1 MKSDINLMEK
11 IVSLC
16 KRRGFVWQGSE
27 IYGGVGAVWHF
38 GPLGVE
44 MKNAIKRHWWATF
57 VLRREDVVGIEGAVI
72 MHPKVW
78 EASGHL
84 EKFVDWL
91 IECKHCH
98 ARHRVD
104 HILTPEEYKI
114 DEKKSEISAHI
125 KRQIKCP
132 SCGEELDLDFIAKAK
147 PFNLMFKT
155 YLGPVEDRASLTYLR
170 PETAQSMFT
179 DFKLVLESSRQ
190 KVPFG
195 IAQIGKSFRNE
206 ITTGDFFFRAR
217 EFEIAEI
224 EYFVKP
230 ESVEKGA
237 DEKAFD
243 EWFKLW
249 KKFYTDLGI
258 DEKKLREYEHPKK
271 LLAHYSKRTVDIEYE
286 FPFGWSELA
295 GVANRTDYDLKRHME
310 FSGRDLHYFDE
321 EIKEKFIPYVIEPTL
336 GVERVMLAVI
346 VDGYSES
353 DGSDGREKG
362 EVVMHL
368 HPTIAPVQ
376 VGCFPLV
383 KKDKLP
389 EIAKKIYKG
398 LSEKRIRAYYDES
411 GSIGRRYRRQDEV
424 GTPWCVTV
432 DFESL
437 KDDSVT
443 VRDRDTLKQER
454 VKIKELNDYFFSKLN
469 LS

>member
-1 MKSDINLMEK
+1 MEKNTLMEK

-57 VLRREDVVGIEGAVI
+57 VYRREDVVGTEGAVI
-72 MHPKVW
+72 MHPRVW

-84 EKFVDWL
+84 QSFTDPLV
-91 IECKHCH
+91 ECKKCH
-98 ARHRVD
+98 LRFRED
-104 HILTPEEYKI
+104 QLEGKDLTC
-114 DEKKSEISAHI
+114 EKGGKHEFT
-125 KRQIKCP
+125 
-132 SCGEELDLDFIAKAK
+132 EAK

-155 YLGPVEDRASLTYLR
+155 YLGPVEDKASLTYLR

-179 DFKLVLESSRQ
+179 DFKLILESSRQ

-206 ITTGDFFFRAR
+206 ITTGDFFFRVR
-217 EFEIAEI
+217 EFELAEI

-230 ESVEKGA
+230 ENIEKGA

-243 EWFKLW
+243 EWFALW

-258 DEKKLREYEHPKK
+258 NKNKLREYEHPGKS
-271 LLAHYSKRTVDIEYE
+271 LAHYSKRTVDIEYE
-286 FPFGWSELA
+286 FPFGWGELA

-321 EIKEKFIPYVIEPTL
+321 QTKEKYVPYVIEPTL
-336 GVERVMLAVI
+336 GIERVMLAALI
-346 VDGYSES
+346 DGYQES
-353 DGSDGREKG
+353 DGADGREKG
-362 EVVMHL
+362 EVVIRL

-376 VGCFPLV
+376 IACFPLV

-389 EIAKKIYKG
+389 EIARKIRNQ
-398 LSEKRIRAYYDES
+398 LSEKRLRGFYDEA
-411 GSIGRRYRRQDEV
+411 GSIGRRYRRQDEI
-424 GTPWCVTV
+424 GTPWCITV
-432 DFESL
+432 DFETL
-437 KDDSVT
+437 KDNSVT

-454 VKIKELNDYFFSKLN
+454 VKIDELDDYFFSKLN